1 MSENTSLVEREQA
14 EYLQYHGDGL
24 VDILIGLWAVGFGVW
39 MLVENV
45 VFIALLPIFFVP
57 SWRSLKKSITA
68 PRMHHINFTPDP
80 NARRNLMAIML
91 VGVLALA
98 LLMVLGLVVFWGQS
112 TGNAPPWLLAAVAW
126 LREHATLAFGLFGAT
141 LLGVSA
147 LIFGLNRFY
156 AYALLTIIISA
167 AGYLLGVPL
176 WVTVVLAGA
185 MLSLS
190 GTILLIRFL
199 HRYPVETV
207 K

>member
-1 MSENTSLVEREQA
+1 
-14 EYLQYHGDGL
+14 
-24 VDILIGLWAVGFGVW
+24 
-39 MLVENV
+39 
-45 VFIALLPIFFVP
+45 
-57 SWRSLKKSITA
+57 
-68 PRMHHINFTPDP
+68 
-80 NARRNLMAIML
+80 MAITL
-91 VGVLALA
+91 VGVLTLA
-98 LLMVLGLVVFWGQS
+98 LVMVLGLVVFWGQS
-112 TGNAPPWLLAAVAW
+112 TGNASPWLLAAMAW
-126 LREHATLAFGLFGAT
+126 LREHATLAFGLFGAA

-147 LIFGLNRFY
+147 LIFGLNRLY